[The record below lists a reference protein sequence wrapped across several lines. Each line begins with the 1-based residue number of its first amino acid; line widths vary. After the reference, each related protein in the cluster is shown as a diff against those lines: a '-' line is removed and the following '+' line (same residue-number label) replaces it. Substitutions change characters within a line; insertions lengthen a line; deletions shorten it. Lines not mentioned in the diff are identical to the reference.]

1 MRNEDNSII
10 RRSTHQTVK
19 SISESEK
26 SYVTSSNSVMARK
39 VSMYASLEENERDK

>member
-19 SISESEK
+19 FISDSEK
-26 SYVTSSNSVMARK
+26 SYVTSSNSMMARK
-39 VSMYASLEENERDK
+39 FSMYVSLEENERDK